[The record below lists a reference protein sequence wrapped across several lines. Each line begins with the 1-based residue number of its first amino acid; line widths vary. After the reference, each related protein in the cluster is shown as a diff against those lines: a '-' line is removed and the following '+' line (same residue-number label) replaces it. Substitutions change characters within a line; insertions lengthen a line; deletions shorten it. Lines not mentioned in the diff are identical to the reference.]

1 MLCPWEPAYI
11 SDTVINEIKP
21 MQAIVIIM
29 RFIINSFLEMVK
41 KSKVI
46 AY

>member
-11 SDTVINEIKP
+11 SDREINEIKP
-21 MQAIVIIM
+21 MLAIVIIM

>member
-46 AY
+46 AF

>member
-1 MLCPWEPAYI
+1 MLCPGEPAYI
-11 SDTVINEIKP
+11 SDRVINEIKP
-21 MQAIVIIM
+21 MQAIVVIM

>member
-1 MLCPWEPAYI
+1 MLCPWESAYI
-11 SDTVINEIKP
+11 SDRVINEIKP
-21 MQAIVIIM
+21 MLAIVIIM

-46 AY
+46 AC